1 MVPLLSLSS
10 VLKAPV
16 KKNKKNISEAIHAET
31 KNIMSLWL
39 KN

>member
-16 KKNKKNISEAIHAET
+16 QKKTNISKAIHAET
-31 KNIMSLWL
+31 KHIVSVW
-39 KN
+39 